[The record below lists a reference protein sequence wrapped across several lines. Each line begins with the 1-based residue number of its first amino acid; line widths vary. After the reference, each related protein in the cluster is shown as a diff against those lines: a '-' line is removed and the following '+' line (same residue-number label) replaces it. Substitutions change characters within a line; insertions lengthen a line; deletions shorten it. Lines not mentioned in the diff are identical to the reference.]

1 MKIREEFE
9 LLEEKYLS
17 SMATLSKNSR
27 GRLRVEEKCD
37 IRTDFQRDRDR
48 IIHSK
53 SFRRL
58 KHKTQV
64 FISPEG
70 DHYRTRLTH
79 TLEVSQIARTISK
92 AIRLNDELTEA
103 IALGHDL
110 GHTPFGHSGEKL
122 LNEITPSGFKHN
134 QQSLRVV
141 DILEK
146 GVGLNL
152 TNEVRNGILCH
163 SGELIPEANE
173 GKVVKLADKIAYI
186 NHDIDD
192 SLRAGIISIDDLPKE
207 CTKILGT
214 AHSERIN
221 RMITS
226 VIYHAID
233 YGEISLPGEVGE
245 ATWALRK
252 FMFSNVYI
260 GSDAKK
266 EEEKAINCLRQ
277 LYYHFIE
284 KPQNMPDEY
293 IKRINIMGIE
303 RVVCDYIAGMTDTY
317 AMSEYV
323 NIFIPSSWNKIY

>member
-1 MKIREEFE
+1 MKIREEYE
-9 LLEEKYLS
+9 LMEEKYLS
-17 SMATLSKNSR
+17 PMATLSKNSS
-27 GRLRVEEKCD
+27 GRQRPEKKCD
-37 IRTDFQRDRDR
+37 MRTDFQRDRDR

-53 SFRRL
+53 AFRRL

-122 LNEITPSGFKHN
+122 LDEITSTGFKHN
-134 QQSLRVV
+134 EQSLRVV
-141 DILEK
+141 DFLER
-146 GVGLNL
+146 GIGLNL

-163 SGELIPEANE
+163 SGDLVADTNE

-192 SLRAGIISIDDLPKE
+192 ALRAGVIAVCDLPKA
-207 CTKILGT
+207 CTRVLGT
-214 AHSERIN
+214 QHSERIN
-221 RMITS
+221 IMIS
-226 VIYHAID
+226 AVIYNALNNGSI
-233 YGEISLPGEVGE
+233 GLPGEVGE
-245 ATWALRK
+245 ATWELRR
-252 FMFSNVYI
+252 FMFSHVYI
-260 GSDAKK
+260 GSEAKR
-266 EEEKAINCLRQ
+266 EEEKAVGCLKS
-277 LYYHFIE
+277 LFYYYIE
-284 KPQNMPDEY
+284 KPDAMPPEY
-293 IKRINIMGIE
+293 VNRIKDMGLE

-317 AMSEYV
+317 AISEYAS
-323 NIFIPSSWNKIY
+323 IFIPASWNKLY